1 MNLTNSSP
9 SDLSGGSMLLLHGAE
24 RGRRGEG
31 GSAVIR
37 FERFQG
43 VSKFADLPDR
53 SIDARLWAHAEANDA
68 KL

>member
-1 MNLTNSSP
+1 
-9 SDLSGGSMLLLHGAE
+9 MLLLHGAE

-37 FERFQG
+37 FERFQR